1 MNIVTQ
7 NNNKEPLILFVANPT
22 VPDSFTYDNGE
33 GYDHETEMIEFGTYF
48 RGSAKKNT
56 RCNKFTVFGADKKHD
71 KHKRDKEIIFKYE
84 RDYI

>member
-7 NNNKEPLILFVANPT
+7 NNNKEPLVLFVAKPI

-48 RGSAKKNT
+48 RGSPKKNT
-56 RCNKFTVFGADKKHD
+56 RCNKFTVFGADKKHND
-71 KHKRDKEIIFKYE
+71 DSKEK
-84 RDYI
+84 